1 MTRWDLVE
9 RQNLEETLR
18 EADPLA
24 PTLCEGWEVRH
35 LVAHLYLRRHQPW
48 RAFDQGEDSV
58 FATLAD
64 QARDASGYADLVER
78 FAAPVPPVSPMALA
92 DGPLGPV
99 TNVTEYVIHHEDV
112 RRGAGPVPARS
123 LPAEQNDHLFDAVT
137 RFARLALR
145 RLDVGVVLAVP
156 GGRRRVVKR
165 AAESVAVIGSPVEL
179 ALVVSGRRRAAD
191 IEILGSDAA
200 RAAFS
205 GPGSQPREA
214 RP

>member
-1 MTRWDLVE
+1 MTRWDRVE

-18 EADPLA
+18 AADPQA

-35 LVAHLYLRRHQPW
+35 LVAHLYLRRRQPW
-48 RAFDQGEDSV
+48 RAFGQGEGSV
-58 FATLAD
+58 FAELAD
-64 QARDASGYADLVER
+64 RARDRGAYTDLVER

-99 TNVTEYVIHHEDV
+99 TNTTEYVIHHEDV

-123 LPAEQNDHLFDAVT
+123 LPAEQNDTLFDAVVQ
-137 RFARLALR
+137 FGRLALR
-145 RLDVGVVLAVP
+145 KLDVGVVLAVP

-165 AAESVAVIGSPVEL
+165 AEESVAVIGSPVEL

-191 IEILGSDAA
+191 VELVGSPSAL
-200 RAAFS
+200 AAFNDRTT
-205 GPGSQPREA
+205 P
-214 RP
+214 